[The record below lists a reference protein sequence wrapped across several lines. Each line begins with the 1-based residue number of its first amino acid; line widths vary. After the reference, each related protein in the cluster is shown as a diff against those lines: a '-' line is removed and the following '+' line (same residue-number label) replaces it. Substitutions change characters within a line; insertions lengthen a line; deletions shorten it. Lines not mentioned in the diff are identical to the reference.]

1 MGDYSPT
8 YVAKEQLTYSTKRGI
23 ESYVFDLRMSKV
35 YNYNFDFDLMKK
47 FEPTVNLPKRIQ
59 TGRIKEEEYLW
70 FNDELMCDAQLG
82 PIIFSKV
89 GLDEIFP
96 NGKFIS
102 NEKNETFSKKILKK
116 NDWVYKYAQKK
127 FLLIFR
133 PDYSYLSD
141 DIQYLY
147 GFHVHHLRESNNDM
161 NRWF

>member
-8 YVAKEQLTYSTKRGI
+8 YVAKEQLIYSTKRGI
-23 ESYVFDLRMSKV
+23 ESYVFDLRMNKV
-35 YNYNFDFDLMKK
+35 YNYAFDFDLMKK

-70 FNDELMCDAQLG
+70 FNDELMYDAQLG
-82 PIIFSKV
+82 PIIFSKA
-89 GLDEIFP
+89 GLNKIFP
-96 NGKFIS
+96 NDKFIT
-102 NEKNETFSKKILKK
+102 NEKNEIFSKKILKK
-116 NDWVYKYAQKK
+116 SNWVYKYAQKK

-141 DIQYLY
+141 DISYLY

>member
-35 YNYNFDFDLMKK
+35 YNYNFDFDLMEK
-47 FEPTVNLPKRIQ
+47 FEPTVSLPKRIQ

-89 GLDEIFP
+89 GLNKIFS
-96 NGKFIS
+96 NGRFIS

-116 NDWVYKYAQKK
+116 HDWVYKYAQKK